1 MRSQCAHCTRVS
13 VARELQVEGLRE
25 LIEQF
30 YVKPDSLAIR
40 YGMKFEAALEQE
52 LLQNLGDLIQ
62 APQPQT
68 LEATVELMKQGVP
81 VIYQG
86 VLKGGSGELEFS
98 GRPDFLVRGD
108 YRFEFTDSVLTAK
121 QVGHWSGGYSA
132 WDAKLSST
140 PKPDYQIQVGLYV
153 DVLRTLGLEA
163 PVEHGL
169 ILGNRELARFAAD
182 AVIAQMI
189 TKRATHQQS
198 VQAVLQQNP
207 KTLADIGTLVCEA
220 SSYCD
225 MCEYPALCRHMRFE
239 TNHLQLV
246 AGITKAQIEALRQ
259 LGILTIRQLAEL
271 DSGTDKHPAEVI
283 RKLAQQARLQQNFF
297 DTGIRSEVV
306 TDPELLA
313 ELPKPNPGDLFFDL
327 EGFTFF
333 GEPGGLEYLW
343 GWVDA
348 KGEFFHHWADD
359 RLGEEQAYE
368 AFMQTVLQNRKRYPE
383 SRIYHY
389 AQYEKTA
396 LKKLAAR
403 TGKFEYEVMQLI
415 ENGVF
420 VDLYRVVEK
429 TLVISEERYSIKNLE
444 NFYQFDRSS
453 DVKEA
458 MGSMEFY
465 DQYLTTLAK
474 DEAAA
479 EKLKRQV
486 IAYNRDDC
494 ASTLALYKWLRN
506 LT

>member
-108 YRFEFTDSVLTAK
+108 YRFEFTDSGLTAK

-283 RKLAQQARLQQNFF
+283 RKLALQARLQQNFF

>member
-1 MRSQCAHCTRVS
+1 MRSQCAHCTRLS
-13 VARELQVEGLRE
+13 VARELEVKGLRE

-40 YGMKFEAALEQE
+40 YGMRFEAALEQE
-52 LLQNLGDLIQ
+52 LLQNLGERIQ

-68 LEATVELMKQGVP
+68 LEATIELMKQGVP

-108 YRFEFTDSVLTAK
+108 YRFEFTESGLTAI
-121 QVGHWSGGYSA
+121 QVGQWGGGYSA

-153 DVLRTLGLEA
+153 DVLRSLGLEA
-163 PVEHGL
+163 SVEHGL
-169 ILGNRELARFAAD
+169 ILGNRELARFASD
-182 AVIAQMI
+182 AVISQMVA
-189 TKRATHQQS
+189 KRAAYQES
-198 VQAVLQQNP
+198 VKAILQQDP
-207 KTLADIGTLVCEA
+207 KTVADLGTLVCEA

-259 LGILTIRQLAEL
+259 LGILTIRQLAAL
-271 DSGTDKHPAEVI
+271 DSGVDKHPAEVI
-283 RKLAQQARLQQNFF
+283 RKLALQARLQQNFF
-297 DTGIRSEVV
+297 DTGERSEVV

-348 KGEFFHHWADD
+348 KGEFFHRWADD

-429 TLVISEERYSIKNLE
+429 TVVISEERYSIKNLE

-494 ASTLALYKWLRN
+494 ASTLALYEWLRN

>member
-1 MRSQCAHCTRVS
+1 
-13 VARELQVEGLRE
+13 VARELKVPGLQA
-25 LIEQF
+25 LIDQF

-40 YGMKFEAALEQE
+40 YGMKFEAALEEE
-52 LLQNLGDLIQ
+52 LVRNLGDLVQ
-62 APQPQT
+62 APEPQT
-68 LEATVELMKQGVP
+68 LEATLELMRLGVP

-98 GRPDFLVRGD
+98 GRPDFLLRGD
-108 YRFEFTDSVLTAK
+108 YRFEMGEAGLTAI
-121 QVGHWSGGYSA
+121 QSGSWSGGYTA
-132 WDAKLSST
+132 WDAKLSAT
-140 PKPDYQIQVGLYV
+140 AKPDYQIQVGLYA

-163 PVEHGL
+163 ASEHGL
-169 ILGNRELARFAAD
+169 ILGSRELASFSAD
-182 AVIAQMI
+182 ALIAQMI
-189 TKRATHQQS
+189 AKRAIYQDT
-198 VQAVLQQNP
+198 VAALVKQNP
-207 KTLADIGTLVCEA
+207 QSLADIGELVCEA
-220 SSYCD
+220 STYCE
-225 MCEYPALCRHMRFE
+225 MCEYPALCRHMRME

-246 AGITKAQIEALRQ
+246 AGISKAQIQALGQ
-259 LGILTIRQLAEL
+259 LGISTIRQLASL
-271 DSGTDKHPAEVI
+271 DEPREKHSVEVI
-283 RKLAQQARLQQNFF
+283 RKLALQARLQQNFF
-297 DTGIRSEVV
+297 DTGLRAHVV
-306 TDPELLA
+306 SNPELLA
-313 ELPKPNPGDLFFDL
+313 ELPAPNPGDLFFDL

-333 GEPGGLEYLW
+333 GAPGGLEYLW

-348 KGEFFHHWADD
+348 SGEFFHHWADD
-359 RLGEEQAYE
+359 RLGEERAYE
-368 AFMQTVLQNRKRYPE
+368 AFMQTLLTNRKRYPE
-383 SRIYHY
+383 SRVYHY

-403 TGKFEYEVMQLI
+403 TGKYEYEVMQLI

-444 NFYQFDRSS
+444 NFYEFDRSS

-465 DQYLTTLAK
+465 DKYLSTLAA
-474 DEAAA
+474 DAGAA

-494 ASTLALYKWLRN
+494 ASTLALYRWLLD